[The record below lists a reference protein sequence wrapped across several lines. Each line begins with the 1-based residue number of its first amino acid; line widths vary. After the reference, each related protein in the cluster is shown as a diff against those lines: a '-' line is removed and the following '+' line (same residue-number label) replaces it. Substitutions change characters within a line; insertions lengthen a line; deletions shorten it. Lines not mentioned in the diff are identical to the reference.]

1 MGIRDQVNRLDR
13 FQQRHAV
20 LAFPIAV
27 WKKFGDDKG
36 SNLVGLLAFYA
47 FVSIFP
53 LLLVVVTVLGIVLNG
68 HPDLQQKVA
77 DSALVEFPI
86 IGKQILANIHGLPAS
101 GVGLVIGIV
110 GSLLGARGLANA
122 TQNAMNEMWA
132 VPQYRR
138 PGFPSSWLRS
148 YGLLAVMG
156 LALLTTSVVSG
167 IATWGGDSTGRVLAL
182 VGATLLSLLCNIGFF
197 WIGMCLATAKEV
209 EARRLWLGALIAAC
223 AWQVLQLLGTYIVSH
238 QLRHSSELYG
248 TFGVVLGLIAWL
260 SLQAVV
266 TLYAVEVDVVRA
278 RRLWPRSL
286 FPPPL
291 TPEDRKAY
299 RSYMQAEQRTDP
311 AHRIGSDPGFGS
323 APDPDPESA
332 SDADPADPGPTRN
345 GS

>member
-1 MGIRDQVNRLDR
+1 MGIRDQVNRFDR

-27 WKKFGDDKG
+27 WKKFGDDQG

-68 HPDLQQKVA
+68 HPDLQQRVA
-77 DSALVEFPI
+77 NSALVEFPI
-86 IGKQILANIHGLPAS
+86 IGKQILANVHGLPAS
-101 GVGLVIGIV
+101 GIGLAVGIV

-138 PGFPSSWLRS
+138 PGFPASWGRS
-148 YGLLAVMG
+148 YGLLGVMG
-156 LALLTTSVVSG
+156 LALLTTSIVSG
-167 IATWGGDSTGRVLAL
+167 IATWGGDSTGRVLSL
-182 VGATLLSLLCNIGFF
+182 VGATLLSLLLNIGFF

-209 EARRLWLGALIAAC
+209 RPRQLWLGALIAAC

-260 SLQAVV
+260 SLQAMV

-278 RRLWPRSL
+278 KRLVPRSL

-291 TPEDRKAY
+291 TPEDRRAY
-299 RSYMQAEQRTDP
+299 ESYMQAEQR
-311 AHRIGSDPGFGS
+311 S
-323 APDPDPESA
+323 PEQPPNG
-332 SDADPADPGPTRN
+332 DGRVVEEPADNAVEEATEPGGTR
-345 GS
+345 SSP